1 MTEAGATLFVEV
13 TNIKIF
19 KGNTKNCI
27 KLNFV
32 NEFGIVLLLVR
43 VFNVKISKFS
53 RGK

>member
-1 MTEAGATLFVEV
+1 MFK
-13 TNIKIF
+13 NRKHIKR
-19 KGNTKNCI
+19 NTKINL

-32 NEFGIVLLLVR
+32 NRFGIVR